1 MDYSDDYTTDS
12 GSLQLPESFF
22 QSTDV
27 VAVAKKLLGKVL
39 VSRIGGELS
48 KGRIVETEA
57 YRAPD
62 DRACHAWNNRRTK
75 RTETMFSRGG
85 TAYVYLCYGIHHLF
99 NVVTGPEGTAH
110 AVLIRGLEPLYN
122 LDLMLSRRNM
132 VKIRPQLSAGP
143 GVLSKAMGITTDLD
157 GTYMP
162 DDHSPLW
169 LEDDGYLLAPED
181 LIAGTRVG
189 VDYAGEWAFAPW
201 RFSIRDNRFVSRGKG
216 AEPPA
221 TNSQ

>member
-1 MDYSDDYTTDS
+1 MSYSDEYTTDS
-12 GSLQLPESFF
+12 GSHRLPESFF

-27 VAVAKKLLGKVL
+27 VAVAKQLLGKVVVTHINEGL
-39 VSRIGGELS
+39 T

-75 RTETMFSRGG
+75 RTETMFARGG

-110 AVLIRGLEPLYN
+110 AVLIRGIEPLYN

-132 VKIRPQLSAGP
+132 EQVRPQLSGGP
-143 GVLSKAMGITTDLD
+143 GVLSKALGITTDLD

-162 DDHSPLW
+162 GYPQPTVARRRWLHAPSRRPDH
-169 LEDDGYLLAPED
+169 
-181 LIAGTRVG
+181 
-189 VDYAGEWAFAPW
+189 
-201 RFSIRDNRFVSRGKG
+201 RDPGWGGLRR
-216 AEPPA
+216 
-221 TNSQ
+221 

>member
-1 MDYSDDYTTDS
+1 MSYSDEYTTDS
-12 GSLQLPESFF
+12 GSHRLPESFF

-27 VAVAKKLLGKVL
+27 VAVAKQLLGKVVVTHINEGL
-39 VSRIGGELS
+39 T

-75 RTETMFSRGG
+75 RTETMFARGG

-99 NVVTGPEGTAH
+99 NVVTGPEETAH
-110 AVLIRGLEPLYN
+110 AVLIRGIEPLYN

-132 VKIRPQLSAGP
+132 EQLRPQLSGGP
-143 GVLSKAMGITTDLD
+143 GVLSKALGITTDLD

-162 DDHSPLW
+162 GIRSPLW
-169 LEDDGYLLAPED
+169 LEDDGYTLAPDD
-181 LIAGTRVG
+181 LVTGTRVG
-189 VDYAGEWAFAPW
+189 VDYAGEWAYAPW
-201 RFSIRDNRFVSRGKG
+201 RFSIRANRFVSRGKG
-216 AEPPA
+216 ADPDR
-221 TNSQ
+221 Q